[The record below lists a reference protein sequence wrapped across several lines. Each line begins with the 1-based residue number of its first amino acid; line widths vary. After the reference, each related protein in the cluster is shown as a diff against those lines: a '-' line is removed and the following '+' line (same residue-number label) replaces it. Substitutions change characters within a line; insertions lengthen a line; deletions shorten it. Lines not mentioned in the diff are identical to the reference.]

1 MELVFNGTVPRVE
14 PLMQDRE
21 EARARGGPGSIG
33 TLDDA
38 VFFAA
43 ALRSDNAGG
52 GSLPLYRRLQAHIA
66 SAIDRGRLQPRDAL
80 PGERDIARSMAVSR
94 VTVRKALSGLVEAGL
109 LDQLQGS
116 GTYVSRRSPRVEQAL
131 SRLTSFT
138 DDMRLRGLATTS
150 RWLHREVSLPTAR
163 QALHLALSPTDRVCH
178 LRRLR
183 LANGLPMAIELAS
196 VPHSILGDPETV
208 DESLYAVLETL
219 GAKPVRALQR
229 LAAANLDDEAADL
242 LAVAPGSAALSIERV
257 AYRAGGQPVE
267 FTHSFFRGDIYD
279 FVAELTLG

>member
-1 MELVFNGTVPRVE
+1 
-14 PLMQDRE
+14 MQDRE

-257 AYRAGGQPVE
+257 AYRAGGHPVE